1 MIEFLAL
8 AAAAV
13 GVGWLVR
20 RRHRQ
25 RVAAGSPDG
34 IPCMARHPAGAGR
47 WRMGRVFP
55 GPGGARWVPRRGEP
69 VPLPGGRA
77 TGVRVPS
84 VKEGISINPGSRI
97 VACTYGT
104 VEDDAGG
111 EGGEGGEGG
120 AGGGSI
126 EIAVMP
132 LDLRELLAAVPP
144 PEADTPSP

>member
-1 MIEFLAL
+1 MIEFLVG

-20 RRHRQ
+20 RKHRQ
-25 RVAAGSPDG
+25 RLAAGSPDG

-47 WRMGRVFP
+47 WRVGTVFT
-55 GPGGARWVPRRGEP
+55 GAGGVRWVPRRGEP

-104 VEDDAGG
+104 
-111 EGGEGGEGG
+111 GG
-120 AGGGSI
+120 ADRTGGTGGTGTAAGTI

-132 LDLRELLAAVPP
+132 LDLRELLEAVPQAEP
-144 PEADTPSP
+144 DAA